1 MSEAKAQT
9 SEEVS
14 EIISQLS
21 EASMADTV
29 GLMMQNAVT
38 IQQGM
43 QTVTNASVSSSCS
56 LILAQGGS

>member
-1 MSEAKAQT
+1 MSEAQAQS

-21 EASMADTV
+21 EASLADTV
-29 GLMMQNAVT
+29 GLMMQNAIT

-43 QTVTNASVSSSCS
+43 QTVTNASVSSSCA